1 MSESH
6 PRITGKITVAVVVIL
21 ATLAVISLLAYC
33 FRKSRRNSGNGVS
46 LKGSRSSRSSSLR
59 LFPAANSGTK
69 VGVSTSSDVLYL
81 GTGTV
86 NVVSPCQKNI
96 DSPENGPEF
105 RYSPEIRPLSPL
117 SRPVSGENAAFPS
130 SNGAF
135 SSKNVAFS
143 VGSLIEYDESDDEF
157 YSLGGSPNTSSTGSN
172 GRKNLPV
179 SLPAKGF
186 ERESFERE

>member
-81 GTGTV
+81 GTV

-105 RYSPEIRPLSPL
+105 RYSPEIRQ
-117 SRPVSGENAAFPS
+117 RGER
-130 SNGAF
+130 
-135 SSKNVAFS
+135 
-143 VGSLIEYDESDDEF
+143 I
-157 YSLGGSPNTSSTGSN
+157 
-172 GRKNLPV
+172 
-179 SLPAKGF
+179 
-186 ERESFERE
+186 ERERNGEETSETSEMKPEREVGCGYPSYI